1 MFLKSRNKTWM
12 SASTRPYPTY
22 LFVVF
27 RFQYYSFKRTFFFC
41 LLTSL
46 LHQHTF
52 FTPKFS
58 KDFYFSFFLVLN
70 NGDEFTRKRKKQRA
84 YLIGRKFFSPERLC
98 VFLPRGSV
106 HHVRVYTQQTERKWS
121 GFSQQLSSASERLM
135 W

>member
-12 SASTRPYPTY
+12 SASTPPYPTY

-27 RFQYYSFKRTFFFC
+27 GFQYYSFKRTFFFC

-58 KDFYFSFFLVLN
+58 KDFYFSFFLVFN

-84 YLIGRKFFSPERLC
+84 HLIGRKFFSPERLC

-106 HHVRVYTQQTERKWS
+106 HHVRVYTEQIERKWS
-121 GFSQQLSSASERLM
+121 EFPQQLSSASERFM